1 MGKGKVFPCFFL
13 CQYQATSFINVVAFV
28 ALINKIRIFA
38 V

>member
-1 MGKGKVFPCFFL
+1 MGKGKLFL
-13 CQYQATSFINVVAFV
+13 CLFLFHSQTTSFINVVAFV